1 MGGYPPQGAPLFRKE
16 VETEFVSAEALDDI
30 ALTGEQPT
38 TERTIT
44 VVLPAEA
51 SISRVLLI
59 ALITAM
65 NNTPNAQK
73 IDLTVQ
79 GRKGAGAWNNFFSQ
93 DDCIGFG
100 AVDGA
105 TTSLVTVQDVT
116 SLVDASGSYGFRFS
130 VNQSATNSVRYT
142 TQFTLVIV
150 LTYRG

>member
-30 ALTGEQPT
+30 ALTGEQLT

-44 VVLPAEA
+44 VTLPAGA

-65 NNTPNAQK
+65 NNTANAQK

-93 DDCIGFG
+93 EDCIGFG

-130 VNQSATNSVRYT
+130 VNQSAAKSVRYT
-142 TQFTLVIV
+142 TQFILVIV

>member
-1 MGGYPPQGAPLFRKE
+1 MGFGSPPAVKE
-16 VETEFVSAEALDDI
+16 VEIEFASAEALNDI

-44 VVLPAEA
+44 VTLPSGAT
-51 SISRVLLI
+51 IRRVLLI

-65 NNTPNAQK
+65 NNTANAQK

-79 GRKGAGAWNNFFSQ
+79 GRKGTGAWNNFFSQ

-105 TTSLVTVQDVT
+105 TTSLATVQDVT

-130 VNQSATNSVRYT
+130 VNQSADKSVRYT
-142 TQFTLVIV
+142 TQFIIA
-150 LTYRG
+150 LTYRV